1 MHKDVH
7 ASFLGLALVLLGSLV
22 DMEHCNSDAVVVGN
36 MDNGLGM
43 GTDMEQHLE
52 AERQSL
58 VVRSVILLC
67 PCHFLDHDA

>member
-1 MHKDVH
+1 
-7 ASFLGLALVLLGSLV
+7 
-22 DMEHCNSDAVVVGN
+22 MEHCNSDAVVVGN

-43 GTDMEQHLE
+43 GIDMVQHLE
-52 AERQSL
+52 AERPSL